1 MEVARESSRPAGRS
15 HHRPRGFAGGL
26 CARLLASSLACLAA
40 ILAGCGRDDGRVPVY
55 PAKGKVTVS
64 GEVPEGALVVLY
76 PVKKVAQAGGEP
88 GSAEE
93 LRPSGRVKPDGT
105 FSLTTYDAEDGA
117 PAGEYSATIQWNKLI
132 KQGQDYKAGPN
143 IVPAAYAAPESSP
156 WKITVSESSSD
167 LEPIDIKK

>member
-1 MEVARESSRPAGRS
+1 MFSRAP
-15 HHRPRGFAGGL
+15 L
-26 CARLLASSLACLAA
+26 CLVA

-76 PVKKVAQAGGEP
+76 PAKK
-88 GSAEE
+88 GSGAEVE

-117 PAGEYSATIQWNKLI
+117 PAGEYAATIQWNKLI

-143 IVPAAYAAPESSP
+143 IIPAAYAAPESSP
-156 WKITVSESSSD
+156 WKIAVAESPND
-167 LEPIDIKK
+167 LAPLDIKK